1 MDNFISFPV
10 IIYNTR
16 EQEST
21 GKNPDECE
29 LIEVDRV
36 LDITRIE
43 SYYQSIPLSDFREDN
58 KIWTT
63 VVMHSGDTFIVNMPI
78 LDFELFVT
86 RELGSI
92 KNNK

>member
-16 EQEST
+16 EHEST
-21 GKNPDECE
+21 GKSPDECE

-58 KIWTT
+58 KIWTS

-78 LDFELFVT
+78 LEFELFVT
-86 RELGSI
+86 RELGKKDDS
-92 KNNK
+92 